1 MERFNRGAELAL
13 LGTVVTV
20 AAAWSYHVQVTSKHT
35 DAAENATTTAEAV
48 HVAESAGAGGAEPDK
63 VQEESHAQIPQSA
76 GDPTQAAA
84 DNEAFH
90 KERAARG
97 KLLKDLHAQLATLSD
112 ARDDGWSAIFAPLP
126 SSETQ
131 QQKET
136 AKRTIVARIR
146 QVEAM

>member
-1 MERFNRGAELAL
+1 MEQFNRGAELAL

-35 DAAENATTTAEAV
+35 DAAEHATTTAEAV
-48 HVAESAGAGGAEPDK
+48 HVAESAGTEPDK
-63 VQEESHAQIPQSA
+63 VQEESQAQIPQSA
-76 GDPTQAAA
+76 GDPTQAQAAA